1 MNYYTYAYYD
11 ENWFPYYVGKGSKKR
26 FCEDHGDVV
35 VPPKNRILIQYWES
49 EAKAF
54 EMEKVWILLFGR
66 QEFGGYLQ
74 NRDEGGRAPSKRC
87 CRKGGL
93 KGGKTTASRYF
104 TPERQSLAGKVNVS
118 SGLIYTIATPK
129 SCGIGGLAHFQ
140 LHGNPA
146 TPESLHA
153 GGVTAGRKRAE
164 SGAFNTLHLSGNHT
178 KWHVNR
184 GITKEGCVLCQ

>member
-1 MNYYTYAYYD
+1 MKYYTYAYYD

-35 VPPKNRILIQYWES
+35 VPSKSHILIQYWES
-49 EAKAF
+49 ENKAF

-93 KGGKTTASRYF
+93 KGGKTTASKYF
-104 TPERQSLAGKVNVS
+104 TPERQSLAGKLGGPV
-118 SGLIYTIATPK
+118 GIATGHLRHIAGK
-129 SCGIGGLAHFQ
+129 GGLAHFH

-153 GGVTAGRKRAE
+153 GGVTAGRMNAE
-164 SGAFNTLHLSGNHT
+164 SGQMAHISSKGNHT